1 MSESIKIKTH
11 NPEEVV
17 KQINL
22 LISNHLPKIYSYNKL
37 IRYTK
42 YYLKPIHMVVKKKP
56 DGGKTK
62 YYYYGR
68 YWYKLEYG
76 NNGSRKLKW
85 IYVGKNKPSEDLP
98 EPPDNPLDGLV
109 LKISDGEVEIVASRR
124 EIYQLIYRVLA
135 SSQYPL
141 ESVQA
146 P

>member
-1 MSESIKIKTH
+1 MSESIKIKTL

-22 LISNHLPKIYSYNKL
+22 LISNYLPKIYSYNKL

-42 YYLKPIHMVVKKKP
+42 YYLKPIHIVVKKKP

-68 YWYKLEYG
+68 YWYRLEYG
-76 NNGSRKLKW
+76 SNGSRKLKW
-85 IYVGKNKPSEDLP
+85 IYVGKNKPVKDLP
-98 EPPDNPLDGLV
+98 EPPDNPLEGLV
-109 LKISDGEVEIVASRR
+109 LKISDGEVEIVSSKR